1 MRTGAKVFLGSAAF
15 ALVIS
20 TLYWFVTHEPAGTAL
35 LVSMILAP
43 GLMAAYAASAS
54 FGAGRPPEDRPD
66 ADPGAQ
72 DARGLGPVLPASTWP
87 VALGA
92 ASLLVAA
99 GLAYGVWLLL
109 PAGAVFVVTLVGLA
123 RE

>member
-1 MRTGAKVFLGSAAF
+1 MRTGAKVFLGSATF

-20 TLYWFVTHEPAGTAL
+20 TLYWFVTSEPTGTAL

-43 GLMAAYAASAS
+43 GLMAAYAAWAS
-54 FGAGRPPEDRPD
+54 SGPDRPAEDRPD
-66 ADPGAQ
+66 ADPGAL
-72 DARGLGPVLPASTWP
+72 DARVLGPVLPASIWP
-87 VALGA
+87 VALGGG
-92 ASLLVAA
+92 SLLVAA

-109 PAGAVFVVTLVGLA
+109 PAGAVFVVALAGLA

>member
-1 MRTGAKVFLGSAAF
+1 MRTGAKVFLGSATF

-20 TLYWFVTHEPAGTAL
+20 MAYWFVTSEPTGTAL

-43 GLMAAYAASAS
+43 GLMAAYAASVS
-54 FGAGRPPEDRPD
+54 SGPTRPPQDRPD
-66 ADPGAQ
+66 ADPSAP
-72 DARGLGPVLPASTWP
+72 DALVLGPVVPASIWP
-87 VALGA
+87 IALGGGA
-92 ASLLVAA
+92 LLVAA

-109 PAGAVFVVTLVGLA
+109 PAGAVFLVTVVGLA

>member
-1 MRTGAKVFLGSAAF
+1 MRTGAKVFLGSAVF

-20 TLYWFVTHEPAGTAL
+20 TIYWFVTYEPAGTVL

-43 GLMAAYAASAS
+43 GLMAAFAAAGSR
-54 FGAGRPPEDRPD
+54 GPGRPPEDRPD
-66 ADPGAQ
+66 ADPSAP
-72 DARGLGPVLPASTWP
+72 DALVLGPVTPFSVWPAL
-87 VALGA
+87 LGA
-92 ASLLVAA
+92 VSLFLSA

-109 PAGAVFVVTLVGLA
+109 PAGAAFVVALVGLA

>member
-1 MRTGAKVFLGSAAF
+1 MRTGAKVFLGSATF

-20 TLYWFVTHEPAGTAL
+20 MIYWFTTSEPTGTAL

-43 GLMAAYAASAS
+43 GLMAAYAASVS
-54 FGAGRPPEDRPD
+54 SGPRPPEDRPD
-66 ADPGAQ
+66 AVPSAP
-72 DARGLGPVLPASTWP
+72 DASVYGPLVPASVWP
-87 VALGA
+87 IAVGGGA
-92 ASLLVAA
+92 LLVAA

-109 PAGAVFVVTLVGLA
+109 PAGAVFLVTLAGLA

>member
-20 TLYWFVTHEPAGTAL
+20 GLYWLVAHEPTGTAL

-54 FGAGRPPEDRPD
+54 SGPSRPPEDRPD
-66 ADPGAQ
+66 ADPSAP
-72 DARGLGPVLPASTWP
+72 DASVLGPVVPASVWP
-87 VALGA
+87 IALGGG
-92 ASLLVAA
+92 SLLVAA

-109 PAGAVFVVTLVGLA
+109 PAGAVFLVTLVGLA